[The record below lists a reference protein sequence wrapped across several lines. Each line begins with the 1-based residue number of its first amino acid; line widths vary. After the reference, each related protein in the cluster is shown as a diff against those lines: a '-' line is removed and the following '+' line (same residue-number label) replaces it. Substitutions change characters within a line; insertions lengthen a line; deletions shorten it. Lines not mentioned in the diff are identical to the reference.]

1 MRRKT
6 FLLLF
11 TTCLALLAQEGHPL
25 VGSWHGSW
33 GPNATD
39 RKDLTVIMMWDGKD
53 ITGLA
58 NPGADGGKLQKASL
72 DPDGWKVHFE
82 SDLKNVHVVADGH
95 IENVT
100 NLRRII
106 TGTWTQG
113 ATKGD
118 FKITR
123 DN

>member
-6 FLLLF
+6 FLLLL
-11 TTCLALLAQEGHPL
+11 TTGLALLAQEGHPL

-33 GPNATD
+33 GLNATD

-53 ITGLA
+53 ITGLV

-100 NLRRII
+100 NMRRSIV
-106 TGTWTQG
+106 GTWMQG
-113 ATKGD
+113 SSKGD